1 MRRARGFQ
9 KGELTVSTKTVLVI
23 GVFDLFHRGHVE
35 FLRRARQ
42 LGDRLIVVVNGDEF
56 VSRYKRKPVFS
67 EDDRLAIVASLRD
80 VDFAF
85 ISNSPDA
92 RPVIEE
98 QEIDLIV
105 HGDDWEHASYLKQ
118 ICVDQAYLDSRRIEM
133 KYVPYYAGVSTS
145 EIIERI
151 RDTSR

>member
-1 MRRARGFQ
+1 MRRARASQ
-9 KGELTVSTKTVLVI
+9 QGELAVSTKTVLVI

-42 LGDRLIVVVNGDEF
+42 LGNRLIVVVNGDEF
-56 VSRYKRKPVFS
+56 VSRYKRKPIFS

-80 VDFAF
+80 VDLAF

-92 RPVIEE
+92 RPVIEKH
-98 QEIDLIV
+98 EIDLIV

-118 ICVDQAYLDSRRIEM
+118 ICVDQDYLDSRSIEM

>member
-1 MRRARGFQ
+1 MATSSS
-9 KGELTVSTKTVLVI
+9 L
-23 GVFDLFHRGHVE
+23 
-35 FLRRARQ
+35 
-42 LGDRLIVVVNGDEF
+42 
-56 VSRYKRKPVFS
+56 RYKRKPIFS

-80 VDFAF
+80 VDLAF

-92 RPVIEE
+92 RPVIEKH
-98 QEIDLIV
+98 EIDLIV

-118 ICVDQAYLDSRRIEM
+118 ICVDQDYLDSRSIEM